1 MKKLV
6 FFLPLFLVC
15 IFACSACTLPTA
27 PSQAPYAESYVYTL
41 NDVVQTNAQGEYRVY
56 TFATNGAL
64 VFESI
69 TVTIAYQHLG
79 EQPSS
84 NIKANCTKEGN
95 TYTLTWGMLIFAKTE
110 VWVYDATANHFTR
123 QGEEEGVVKKLVP
136 VSSLTA

>member
-1 MKKLV
+1 MKKLLL
-6 FFLPLFLVC
+6 FLPMFLVC

-41 NDVVQTNAQGEYRVY
+41 NDVVQTNDQGELRVY

-69 TVTIAYQHLG
+69 TVTIVYQNLG
-79 EQPSS
+79 GQPSS
-84 NIKANCTKEGN
+84 SIKANCSKEAN

-110 VWVYDATANHFTR
+110 VWDYDSAQNHFIR
-123 QGEEEGVVKKLVP
+123 LGEEEGTVKKLVP
-136 VSSLTA
+136 ISSLAA